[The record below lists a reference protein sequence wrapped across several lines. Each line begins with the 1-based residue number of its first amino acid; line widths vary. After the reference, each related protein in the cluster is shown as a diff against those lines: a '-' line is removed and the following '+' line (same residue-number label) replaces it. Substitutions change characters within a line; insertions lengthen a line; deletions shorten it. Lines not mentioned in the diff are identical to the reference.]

1 MKAARKFAQ
10 KNITNR
16 PYSQL
21 IKDRA
26 INKFLSDIGGDAMVN
41 AFLINVKDNRE
52 ASVVNELTS
61 SVFRKLSYRNA
72 LNDCN
77 KRVPMIL
84 TQSEKSASI
93 GVGNLRK
100 LKQRIG
106 LNDSD
111 DDVPISFLIN
121 TVLNPWLSSYEMVAE
136 MGTYFREK
144 VLLAIGE
151 LQDEPHNHGFI
162 SAGIISDEGLI
173 YGDHLPVFTE
183 TVHQYHAIAKFID
196 FDGAMLDTVGGLAY
210 VSYGMSMN
218 PRWRDYRDPMVGTV
232 SGHDPVGAQYGR
244 KDSWSSKCGFTGLR
258 SESAPHCLG
267 PGHAQCGC
275 LPCSCCLRTQPP
287 VPQTPLG
294 GVADAKASAKPT
306 PRLQPA
312 QEGPQRLPATGLHA
326 RPTVAAHRRAA
337 RQGRQRQP
345 HVLDARLSTDR
356 ARARLHLHGPR
367 RRALLRLVHAAQLGA
382 WSEVAA
388 LRRP

>member
-1 MKAARKFAQ
+1 MSMEAARKFAQ

-16 PYSQL
+16 PYSEL

-26 INKFLSDIGGDAMVN
+26 VNKFLSDIGGDAMVN
-41 AFLINVKDNRE
+41 AFLINVKGNRE

-183 TVHQYHAIAKFID
+183 TVHQYHAIAKFK
-196 FDGAMLDTVGGLAY
+196 F
-210 VSYGMSMN
+210 
-218 PRWRDYRDPMVGTV
+218 
-232 SGHDPVGAQYGR
+232 HDKKAVKKF
-244 KDSWSSKCGFTGLR
+244 KDKQL
-258 SESAPHCLG
+258 E
-267 PGHAQCGC
+267 
-275 LPCSCCLRTQPP
+275 
-287 VPQTPLG
+287 
-294 GVADAKASAKPT
+294 
-306 PRLQPA
+306 
-312 QEGPQRLPATGLHA
+312 
-326 RPTVAAHRRAA
+326 
-337 RQGRQRQP
+337 
-345 HVLDARLSTDR
+345 
-356 ARARLHLHGPR
+356 
-367 RRALLRLVHAAQLGA
+367 LLRVPEDRRVPVIFGNPNVMTLPDLMQ
-382 WSEVAA
+382 SEKRLITMECFEGLPSETNPAFMKTKECKCY
-388 LRRP
+388 LS